1 VGHGQDKQDR
11 ILLQGMCENP
21 RQLAHQILLHFMPL
35 LLATANIEGDVI
47 KISSAPNEIS
57 SLYFHPMQL
66 LHYLRNALLG
76 LPHL

>member
-1 VGHGQDKQDR
+1 
-11 ILLQGMCENP
+11 
-21 RQLAHQILLHFMPL
+21 MPL

>member
-1 VGHGQDKQDR
+1 
-11 ILLQGMCENP
+11 MCEHA
-21 RQLAHQILLHFMPL
+21 RQLALQIIVLF
-35 LLATANIEGDVI
+35 LAMLPAMANIEGDVD
-47 KISSAPNEIS
+47 KISAAPNEIS